1 MESVYFLALSTGF
14 LGGFGHCIG
23 MCGPIVASY
32 SMHKSGS
39 RSTRIISHLLY
50 NSGRISTYMFT
61 GAVAGLAGSFVN
73 VAGNIS
79 GIQNAVAFIAGIFMI
94 IMGLNISGLLGNTTW
109 LEGHSN
115 FLLRAGKEL
124 FGEKSIW
131 KYFPLGAIFGL
142 LPCGLSYTQF
152 ISAAGTGNFFQGM
165 MITFL
170 FGIGTL
176 PALLLFG
183 LTASYISA
191 RIRGMLYRAAGVI
204 VIALGVLYLI
214 RVIKF
219 HA

>member
-32 SMHKSGS
+32 SIHKSEPG
-39 RSTRIISHLLY
+39 STRIISHLLY
-50 NSGRISTYMFT
+50 NSGRISTYMFI
-61 GAVAGLAGSFVN
+61 GAVAGIVGSFVN
-73 VAGNIS
+73 VAGSIS
-79 GIQNAVAFIAGIFMI
+79 GIQNTVAFIAGLFMI
-94 IMGLNISGLLGNTTW
+94 IMGLNIIGIFGSTAW

-124 FGEKSIW
+124 SGEKSVW

-152 ISAAGTGNFFQGM
+152 VSAAGTGNFFQGM
-165 MITFL
+165 MITFF

-183 LTASYISA
+183 LSASYVSVKL
-191 RIRGMLYRAAGVI
+191 RGLLYRAAGVA
-204 VIALGVLYLI
+204 VITLGILYLI
-214 RVIKF
+214 RVIKI

>member
-1 MESVYFLALSTGF
+1 MESVYLLALSTGF
-14 LGGFGHCIG
+14 LGGFGHCMG

-32 SMHKSGS
+32 SLHKSGS
-39 RSTRIISHLLY
+39 RSTRIISHFLY

-79 GIQNAVAFIAGIFMI
+79 GIQNVVAFIAGIFII
-94 IMGLNISGLLGNTTW
+94 IMGLNISGLLGNTAW

-152 ISAAGTGNFFQGM
+152 VSAAGTGNFFQGM
-165 MITFL
+165 MITFF

-183 LTASYISA
+183 LTASYIST